1 MLHCTFEVFS
11 NELSNVMKT
20 VVLTIRKE
28 KEQTEFVKQWEKS
41 WQDGLFRALTS
52 KDRLGVLASWLNL
65 CIAFFGNW
73 TLS

>member
-1 MLHCTFEVFS
+1 MTSRCFDEQSDAAFKVFS
-11 NELSNVMKT
+11 NQLSNIMKT

-52 KDRLGVLASWLNL
+52 KDR
-65 CIAFFGNW
+65 
-73 TLS
+73 

>member
-1 MLHCTFEVFS
+1 MFS
-11 NELSNVMKT
+11 NQLSNMMKT

-52 KDRLGVLASWLNL
+52 KDR
-65 CIAFFGNW
+65 
-73 TLS
+73 